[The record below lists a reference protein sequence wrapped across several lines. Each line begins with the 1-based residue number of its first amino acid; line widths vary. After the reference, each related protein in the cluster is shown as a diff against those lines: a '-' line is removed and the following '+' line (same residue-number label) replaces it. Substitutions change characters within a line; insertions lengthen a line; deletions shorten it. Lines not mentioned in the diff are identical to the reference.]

1 MKKCL
6 THILKLYCLLY
17 MAPVRLSEEIILKIK
32 ENQFIKY
39 FLFIILLQFPL
50 IIAAHIIIVS
60 KFNLQLKEL
69 FFYGELAGII
79 LSLIGPF
86 FLLLFVKEK
95 KTWTGIKEAVLR
107 GASFIFIF
115 NYIGGFGSLILGK
128 PEWNLEYYIFA
139 AITGYFIINA
149 QILIK
154 VIHDIDQVKNK
165 KNNDK
170 KQDILIN
177 AVQLTK
183 VNKFCY
189 AGLSLFLLLFNL
201 IVFQSQI
208 PESLDNPF
216 LFNPFDT
223 KTICT
228 FFLYVTLGMAF
239 GAWISIGKILS
250 HIIRFINSE
259 IAFKYDELIN
269 LTSYKMIDPNPYNR
283 FPVKTASELFGRDKL
298 IKEIIQTLNKKPS
311 PGYILVQGERR
322 IGKTSLI
329 NVLEKHLNKQ
339 NINAVSFNTQFF
351 GTHKD
356 VDSNLQLLSILI
368 KEYANKYDSKIVIPN
383 NIKNFIDFFDNKRVI
398 FLIDEFDAYLNKL
411 SDKDKKFWESR
422 HFINNDI
429 TFIFS
434 APISEL
440 RGLSTDL
447 KNAMYGEHVF
457 SLYPLTSDAVKSL
470 IRNPVKGKL
479 RYTSEAINEIISLTG
494 GFPIYV
500 QALCGQIIDFMN
512 KKNSTSV
519 VNKGLL
525 QECLKQTHTSIPLLM
540 ISYIDLLSADEIKI
554 LNILKDQD
562 NKLSITENIDESLKN
577 AIQKLEEKFLV
588 KVDKDYIYCT
598 ARFFLD
604 KELLTNRR
612 K

>member
-1 MKKCL
+1 M
-6 THILKLYCLLY
+6 
-17 MAPVRLSEEIILKIK
+17 
-32 ENQFIKY
+32 
-39 FLFIILLQFPL
+39 
-50 IIAAHIIIVS
+50 
-60 KFNLQLKEL
+60 
-69 FFYGELAGII
+69 
-79 LSLIGPF
+79 
-86 FLLLFVKEK
+86 
-95 KTWTGIKEAVLR
+95 
-107 GASFIFIF
+107 
-115 NYIGGFGSLILGK
+115 
-128 PEWNLEYYIFA
+128 EYYIFA

-216 LFNPFDT
+216 QFNPFDT
-223 KTICT
+223 ETICT

-322 IGKTSLI
+322 IGKTSLLI
-329 NVLEKHLNKQ
+329 VLEEHLNEQ
-339 NINAVSFNTQFF
+339 NINAVYLDAQEYI
-351 GTHKD
+351 D
-356 VDSNLQLLSILI
+356 LNLNYEQSPNLKLLSKLI
-368 KEYANKYDSKIVIPN
+368 KEYANKYNAESVIPN
-383 NIKNFIDFFDNKRVI
+383 NEKNFIDFFNNQRVV
-398 FLIDEFDAYLNKL
+398 FLIDEFDAHLNKL
-411 SDKDKKFWESR
+411 TDKDKTFWESR
-422 HFINNDI
+422 HFIKNDI

-434 APISEL
+434 TPISRL

-457 SLYPLTSDAVKSL
+457 SLHPLTYDAVKNL

-500 QALCGQIIDFMN
+500 QALCGKMVDFMN
-512 KKNSTSV
+512 RKSSTSV